1 MLKIIQ
7 DLRRQYSGSVPL
19 SRQEKLSEIL
29 RELKEDKR
37 QSHVKFKMA
46 EEKLQEAQSR
56 AEELAVKQE
65 SMENILSTLKQ
76 GAATQQ
82 VLEWHKKLE
91 DLRLRDLR
99 SRRQSDRWSAEVD
112 HLRELTSSQARKID
126 QLEEEIV
133 RMENQVEQKQLDWET
148 RQIELENL
156 KEEETERSH
165 QQSVAAKVGKSEYS
179 QSQPNPDWPLAK
191 QLEHSLNLSKVQS
204 KTIEEAKTKL
214 ADTRQLADDLK
225 RKLREAEA
233 KILAKDKIIND
244 LRYIVCYCFEW
255 MTTRHCATCYKVV
268 PRHDPSQQK

>member
-204 KTIEEAKTKL
+204 KTIEEAKTQL

-244 LRYIVCYCFEW
+244 LRYIVCYCFKW
-255 MTTRHCATCYKVV
+255 MTVRHCATCYKAV
-268 PRHDPSQQK
+268 PRHDPS